1 MTSSGRNEGTIRTM
15 PKPPAPLIRTRG
27 LSELLASDAPPIVLD
42 VRWLMTGAQPQAY
55 REGHIPG
62 AVFCDLET
70 DLSDHSQPV
79 EQAGR
84 HPLPS
89 AQDFT
94 SAMRELGV
102 RADRTVVVYDA
113 KESVSAA
120 RAWWCLTYFGHP
132 DVRVL
137 DGGLS
142 AWTGDGGSLN
152 RGDGHDDLRSE
163 RACVQPGAFTA
174 VPGGLPVVDIDQVAA
189 GKGLVLVDVRA
200 GERFRGE
207 AEPMDP
213 IPGRIPGAIN
223 SPTMDLVESDG
234 RFLVPDALRARFDAA
249 GVLDTDGL
257 PVAAYCGS
265 GVTAAH
271 TVLALKLIDVDAALF
286 PGSYSQW
293 CRDPERAIAK
303 GPADQS

>member
-1 MTSSGRNEGTIRTM
+1 M
-15 PKPPAPLIRTRG
+15 PQAPAPLIRSRD
-27 LSELLASDAPPIVLD
+27 LAALLAADVPPVVLD
-42 VRWLMTGAQPQAY
+42 VRWVMTGSQPQAY
-55 REGHIPG
+55 LEGHIPG

-70 DLSDHSQPV
+70 DLSDLGRPV
-79 EQAGR
+79 EEAGR

-94 SAMRELGV
+94 DAMRELGV

-113 KESVSAA
+113 KESVAAA

-142 AWTGDGGSLN
+142 AWSGDGGALS
-152 RGDGHDDLRSE
+152 RGDGRDDLRLE
-163 RACVQPGAFTA
+163 RACVEPGAFTA
-174 VPGGLPVVDIDQVAA
+174 VPGGLAVVDIDEVAA
-189 GKGLVLVDVRA
+189 GAGLVLIDVRA

-207 AEPMDP
+207 VEPMDP

-234 RFLVPDALRARFDAA
+234 RFLVPDALRARFDAV
-249 GVLDTDGL
+249 GVPELDNEA
-257 PVAAYCGS
+257 VAAYCGS

-271 TVLALKLIDVDAALF
+271 TVLALKLVGIDAALF

-293 CRDPERAIAK
+293 CRDPLRPIAK

>member
-1 MTSSGRNEGTIRTM
+1 M
-15 PKPPAPLIRTRG
+15 PQPPAPLIRA
-27 LSELLASDAPPIVLD
+27 EAFADLLASDSPPVVLD

-55 REGHIPG
+55 LEGHIPG

-79 EQAGR
+79 EKAGR

-89 AQDFT
+89 ALDFT
-94 SAMRELGV
+94 DAMRKLGV
-102 RADRTVVVYDA
+102 RADRAVVVYDA
-113 KESVSAA
+113 KESVGAA

-142 AWTGDGGSLN
+142 AWNGDGGSLN
-152 RGDGHDDLRSE
+152 RGAGLDDLRLD
-163 RACVQPGAFTA
+163 RALVEPGAFIA
-174 VPGGLPVVDIDQVAA
+174 VPGSLSVVDINQVAA
-189 GKGLVLVDVRA
+189 GHGLVLVDVRA

-207 AEPMDP
+207 VEPMDP

-223 SPTMDLVESDG
+223 SPTLDLVESDG

-249 GVLDTDGL
+249 GVLGGDGV